1 MDTKS
6 KILKCALELFNSTNT
21 QASTTNHI
29 SKKMGISPGNLHYH
43 YKNREEIIRELYKN
57 MQREYTLLPHEF
69 PNTINELFKA
79 NEKSFK
85 IQHKYRFFY
94 RELLFLLSRDAE
106 LKHIYTQDAIA
117 QRTRYRTIFERLS
130 EKKILTFKNSEEINY
145 LVNMIL
151 LVEQFWS
158 SFVTIYG
165 NENLDIDTAIKQI
178 EKLIQPFETKELS

>member
-6 KILKCALELFNSTNT
+6 KILKNALKLFNSTNT

-29 SKKMGISPGNLHYH
+29 SKKMNISPGNLHYH

-69 PNTINELFKA
+69 PNTINELFEA
-79 NEKSFK
+79 NAKSFK
-85 IQHKYRFFY
+85 IQYKYRFFY
-94 RELLFLLSRDAE
+94 RELLFLLSRDSKLKQIYAE
-106 LKHIYTQDAIA
+106 DAIV
-117 QRTRYRTIFERLS
+117 QRTRYKTIFERLN
-130 EKKILTFKNSEEINY
+130 EKNILTFENNDEINY

-151 LVEQFWS
+151 LIEQFWS
-158 SFVTIYG
+158 SFTKIYG
-165 NENLDIDTAIKQI
+165 NKNLDIDIAIKQI

>member
-21 QASTTNHI
+21 QAATTNHI
-29 SKKMGISPGNLHYH
+29 SKKMNISPGNLHYH

-69 PNTINELFKA
+69 PNTINELFEA

-85 IQHKYRFFY
+85 IQYKYRFFY
-94 RELLFLLSRDAE
+94 RELLFLLSRDTE
-106 LKHIYTQDAIA
+106 LKQIYAQDAIA
-117 QRTRYRTIFERLS
+117 QRIRYKTIFERLS
-130 EKKILTFKNSEEINY
+130 EKEILTFKNSDEINY
-145 LVNMIL
+145 LIDMIL
-151 LVEQFWS
+151 LIEQFWS
-158 SFVTIYG
+158 SFTKIYG
-165 NENLDIDTAIKQI
+165 NKNLDIDTAIKQI

>member
-21 QASTTNHI
+21 QAATTNHI
-29 SKKMGISPGNLHYH
+29 SKKMNISPGNLHYH

-69 PNTINELFKA
+69 PNTINELFEA

-106 LKHIYTQDAIA
+106 LKQIYTQDTIV
-117 QRTRYRTIFERLS
+117 QRVRYKAIFEQLR
-130 EKKILTFKNSEEINY
+130 EKVILTFKNDDEIDY
-145 LVNMIL
+145 LVDMIL
-151 LVEQFWS
+151 LIEQFWS
-158 SFVTIYG
+158 SFIKIYA
-165 NENLDIDTAIKQI
+165 NKHSDIDTAIKQI
-178 EKLIQPFETKELS
+178 EKIIQPFKTKELS